1 MISQRGKD
9 FSQLAWR
16 GLTLRIGSVF
26 LGLIL
31 FIFLIGQ
38 ARGLFAT
45 DARYLPWLI
54 ALVVVGVGGLLTLR
68 VGRVPGQ
75 IESELLRA
83 GGDPAR
89 WREVR
94 PMIGSGPVVDAW
106 NTLLEQLEARE
117 QVPQVTAQGDQHDAQ
132 VALMARAMRSVSAG
146 IAVTDLQ
153 FQVQAANGPLA
164 ALFQQPNAQKLLR
177 CQLLTALGNLTL
189 NSPHADENLAA
200 LQRLGG
206 GGNAVTVRL
215 RLANPTADDSPVA
228 GNSPNTDGQAV
239 AAQAGSSSQNSSSQ
253 NSSSQNSN
261 SQNSNSQNSNSQN
274 SNSQNSNSQNSNS
287 QNSNSPG
294 AAARALDERVIRV
307 SRTRLS
313 GREGD
318 SSGYAWLV
326 QDVTQQSLAA
336 KARDE
341 FLHTAT
347 HELRTPLANLRAY
360 AEALS
365 VEQGVSVEEQKEFC
379 NIITN
384 ETDRLSRLVD
394 HLLAVGQ
401 LEAGS
406 LVVRSY
412 RLDTR
417 RIIEEAV
424 DNMRPQIAAAGL
436 NLEVSI
442 SAKLRAIR
450 GDKEK
455 LQAVLVN
462 LIGNAVKY
470 TPQGGQVRV
479 AASLVGDWLEVAV
492 EDSGIGIAAEDQAK
506 VFEKFFR
513 VDSAA
518 VHEQA
523 GNGLGLAFAREVAR
537 LHQGDITVSSDLGA
551 GSIFTLRLPAPDQV
565 EAV

>member
-1 MISQRGKD
+1 MIGQRGKE

-54 ALVVVGVGGLLTLR
+54 ALVAVGVGGLLTLR

-94 PMIGSGPVVDAW
+94 PMIGSGAVVDAW
-106 NTLLEQLEARE
+106 NMLLEQLEARE

-164 ALFQQPNAQKLLR
+164 ALFQQPSAQKLLR

-228 GNSPNTDGQAV
+228 GNSPNTDSQAV
-239 AAQAGSSSQNSSSQ
+239 AAQADSTSQSSTSQGSSSQ
-253 NSSSQNSN
+253 
-261 SQNSNSQNSNSQN
+261 
-274 SNSQNSNSQNSNS
+274 
-287 QNSNSPG
+287 G

-365 VEQGVSVEEQKEFC
+365 IEEGVSVEEQKEFC

-412 RLDTR
+412 RLDAR